1 MKNTTQLNNEIKGN
15 KEEQCTVTAH
25 ANMRIKER
33 LAGMKSPRR
42 RQELA
47 WNAYNNGVRLEDSKG
62 VERAYML
69 QYKKETADYANR
81 ELVLY
86 NDRVF
91 VFDGNRVV
99 TMLPA
104 DPKYIRLLER
114 IRRKKNKRERITEVE
129 CEQNVA

>member
-1 MKNTTQLNNEIKGN
+1 MLVCFYTDE
-15 KEEQCTVTAH
+15 
-25 ANMRIKER
+25 RIKES

-47 WNAYNNGVRLEDSKG
+47 WNAYNNGVRLQDSKG

-69 QYKKETADYANR
+69 QYKKETAEYANR